1 MACNCEGNTYQIGMG
16 CCQPV
21 VANPNSYYT
30 KSEIDEK
37 LSGITTDGIS
47 EDEASELID
56 EALLDYYTK
65 DEVDAGFNTINS
77 KLNKK
82 VDKDHLNGI
91 GNIEVK
97 SGGGLNGVYIYDRAP
112 IRGVYTNFSWESGYV
127 NGLEIPF
134 NDNGVAIGKFND
146 TNDSYISGDTV
157 LGEPYFQIGDGENLE
172 NRHNLFTIY
181 DNGYIKTTGTDGND
195 VVLQDW
201 MKESE
206 TKLSQAKSF
215 IDEMNALAV
224 YNNRDDGIQIPFTLY
239 AHLLPSQPT
248 YLKVTGTFDESVTS
262 GYSITSLTLTP
273 QAHNGTATEE
283 EFGWSYPY
291 TGTSNVI
298 LSGFTVDGYI
308 PSGGLKTINGQTL
321 EGSGDIQIGTGGTID
336 LSNYYTKSE
345 TNGLLDDKLDAS
357 AYTPTDLSGYWTSGE
372 TQEAINA
379 ATSGIPSSQTIEGFR
394 SDLNALSDDVHTNY
408 YTKSQVDALIA
419 TLQSK
424 IDALE
429 AQLEECCSGGGGE
442 DTGTTEGTRYTLYLN
457 DGTTVTGSC
466 IVNGKPYYQIDGD
479 WVHSQETDRF
489 HTDEDLSAVTSVK
502 LGECAHGT
510 NGSAFGGFTNMTSI
524 TVTDNFAV
532 IGHSSFGSCSSLLDI
547 PHSEGLETIGDYAF
561 GHCNSLTDITLP
573 STVTSI
579 GQWAFVN
586 CTGLTSVTI
595 EATTPPTLGDWAF
608 YNEYGTE
615 QLNITIYVPAE
626 SVEAYKAASGWSVY
640 ADRIQALP

>member
-1 MACNCEGNTYQIGMG
+1 MACNCEGNTYHIGMG

-65 DEVDAGFNTINS
+65 DEVDAGFNTINL
-77 KLNKK
+77 KLNKT

-112 IRGVYTNFSWESGYV
+112 IRGVYTNLSWESGYV

-157 LGEPYFQIGDGENLE
+157 LGESYFQIGDGENLE

-239 AHLLPSQPT
+239 SPFLPSQPT
-248 YLKVTGTFDESVTS
+248 YLKVTGTFDESVTR

-308 PSGGLKTINGQTL
+308 PTGGLKTINGQTL

-336 LSNYYTKSE
+336 LSNYYTRAE
-345 TNGLLDDKLDAS
+345 VDDKLDLKANAS
-357 AYTPTDLSGYWTSGE
+357 DLS
-372 TQEAINA
+372 ALNA
-379 ATSGIPSSQTIEGFR
+379 DVEGLSISLENKADKSDIPSLA
-394 SDLNALSDDVHTNY
+394 DY
-408 YTKSQVDALIA
+408 YSKSQVNALIA
-419 TLQSK
+419 KLQSK

>member
-1 MACNCEGNTYQIGMG
+1 MSCCNNIYPECDKERWE
-16 CCQPV
+16 V
-21 VANPNSYYT
+21 SNSIQLADADNYYT
-30 KSEIDEK
+30 KKIIDEK

-65 DEVDAGFNTINS
+65 DEVDAGFNTINLELDK
-77 KLNKK
+77 KLDATAYTPTDLTDYATKEW
-82 VDKDHLNGI
+82 VEDK
-91 GNIEVK
+91 
-97 SGGGLNGVYIYDRAP
+97 
-112 IRGVYTNFSWESGYV
+112 GY
-127 NGLEIPF
+127 
-134 NDNGVAIGKFND
+134 
-146 TNDSYISGDTV
+146 
-157 LGEPYFQIGDGENLE
+157 
-172 NRHNLFTIY
+172 
-181 DNGYIKTTGTDGND
+181 
-195 VVLQDW
+195 
-201 MKESE
+201 
-206 TKLSQAKSF
+206 
-215 IDEMNALAV
+215 
-224 YNNRDDGIQIPFTLY
+224 
-239 AHLLPSQPT
+239 
-248 YLKVTGTFDESVTS
+248 
-262 GYSITSLTLTP
+262 LTEH
-273 QAHNGTATEE
+273 QH
-283 EFGWSYPY
+283 
-291 TGTSNVI
+291 
-298 LSGFTVDGYI
+298 
-308 PSGGLKTINGQTL
+308 LKTINNISL
-321 EGSGDIQIGTGGTID
+321 IGDGNIEIGTGGTID
-336 LSNYYTKSE
+336 LSNYYTRAE
-345 TNGLLDDKLDAS
+345 VDDKLDLKANAS
-357 AYTPTDLSGYWTSGE
+357 DLS
-372 TQEAINA
+372 ALNA
-379 ATSGIPSSQTIEGFR
+379 DVEGLSISLENKADKSDIPSLA
-394 SDLNALSDDVHTNY
+394 DY
-408 YTKSQVDALIA
+408 YSKSQVDALIA
-419 TLQSK
+419 TLQNK
-424 IDALE
+424 IDALK

-626 SVEAYKAASGWSVY
+626 SVEAYKAASGWSTY
-640 ADRIQALP
+640 ANRIFAMP